1 MITSGAALSLLMSYV
16 TNIASWYGRR
26 QYHCPDALIV
36 FSGIVVVASGGYGG
50 GGRLRCMDG
59 GRSLWASSSDIFVL
73 VGYGGRRQISS
84 DIANSIV
91 GSTCSFLIRPRIC
104 FNIGQ

>member
-1 MITSGAALSLLMSYV
+1 MREEEHEDDHFSCIVIVDVLC
-16 TNIASWYGRR
+16 NKHCASWYGRR

-36 FSGIVVVASGGYGG
+36 FSGIVVVVSGYGG

-59 GRSLWASSSDIFVL
+59 GGSRRITVGVPSSDIFVL
-73 VGYGGRRQISS
+73 VGYGGRRGIIS

-91 GSTCSFLIRPRIC
+91 GSTSVV
-104 FNIGQ
+104 